1 MNRNQLID
9 EINAPSFVQKV
20 FTSCTKVVNSNSDT
34 YDTSITSTGYAAA
47 ANKDKIESLF
57 HPNLLM
63 EDKEDKLN
71 RWVKKLFLIRQRSI
85 TGESMDL

>member
-1 MNRNQLID
+1 MIE
-9 EINAPSFVQKV
+9 EINAPSFVQKA
-20 FTSCTKVVNSNSDT
+20 FTSSTKVVGSNS
-34 YDTSITSTGYAAA
+34 DTSITSTGNVGA
-47 ANKDKIESLF
+47 ANKDKTESLF

-85 TGESMDL
+85 SGESMDL

>member
-1 MNRNQLID
+1 M
-9 EINAPSFVQKV
+9 QKV
-20 FTSCTKVVNSNSDT
+20 FTSSTNPVSSSS
-34 YDTSITSTGYAAA
+34 DTSITPAVNSAAA
-47 ANKDKIESLF
+47 SKDKSTSLF

-71 RWVKKLFLIRQRSI
+71 RWVKKLFLIRQRSM